1 MSFVTKA
8 NHKRCL
14 WVGGLDKTVT
24 EDILRAAFVPFGPLK
39 DVQIPMDFTG
49 TNQQNKGFGFVEY
62 DLEEDAKEALD
73 NMDDSELYGKVLK
86 VNIAKSQNNERTQG
100 NRAVWDQNLDDEQP
114 EDSSNQ
120 QPDVPANA
128 AATKPPAA

>member
-14 WVGGLDKTVT
+14 WVGGLDKAVT

-49 TNQQNKGFGFVEY
+49 ANQQNKGYGFVEF
-62 DLEEDAKEALD
+62 DLEDDAKEALD

-86 VNIAKSQNNERTQG
+86 VNIAKAQYNEHQG
-100 NRAVWDQNLDDEQP
+100 NRAVWDQNLDDKE
-114 EDSSNQ
+114 
-120 QPDVPANA
+120 PDEENS
-128 AATKPPAA
+128 TKPSNETAAPATST

>member
-14 WVGGLDKTVT
+14 WVGGLDKAVT

-49 TNQQNKGFGFVEY
+49 ANH
-62 DLEEDAKEALD
+62 DAKEALD

-86 VNIAKSQNNERTQG
+86 VNIAKAQYNEHQG
-100 NRAVWDQNLDDEQP
+100 NRAVWDQNLDDKE
-114 EDSSNQ
+114 
-120 QPDVPANA
+120 PDEENS
-128 AATKPPAA
+128 TKPSNETAAPATST

>member
-1 MSFVTKA
+1 M
-8 NHKRCL
+8 
-14 WVGGLDKTVT
+14 WI
-24 EDILRAAFVPFGPLK
+24 E
-39 DVQIPMDFTG
+39 
-49 TNQQNKGFGFVEY
+49 QNKGFGFVEY

>member
-49 TNQQNKGFGFVEY
+49 TN
-62 DLEEDAKEALD
+62 L
-73 NMDDSELYGKVLK
+73 LK

-128 AATKPPAA
+128 AAIKPPAA